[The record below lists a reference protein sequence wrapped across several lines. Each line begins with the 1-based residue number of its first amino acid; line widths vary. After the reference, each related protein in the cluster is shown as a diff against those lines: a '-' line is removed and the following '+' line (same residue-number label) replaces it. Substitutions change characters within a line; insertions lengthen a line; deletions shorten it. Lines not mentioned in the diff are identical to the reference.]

1 MSKKDDSAVLS
12 ITCHMA
18 YQNAKT
24 RPIQINLVLS
34 TVLSP
39 RHPEGSHNNEKRT
52 MEVSTHQAAV
62 PYSLL
67 INSRGRGAVGT
78 SAACFRRDAVALEV
92 QQDGQSRQGEKEV
105 ESKLPTRVLPFQGR
119 RLSKGKGRQMILN
132 LSSRAYKLN
141 IDSFSAILA

>member
-1 MSKKDDSAVLS
+1 MSKKDSAVLS
-12 ITCHMA
+12 ITCHIA
-18 YQNAKT
+18 YQNAKA

-39 RHPEGSHNNEKRT
+39 RHPEDSHHKEKRT

-78 SAACFRRDAVALEV
+78 SAACFRGDAVALEV
-92 QQDGQSRQGEKEV
+92 QQDGQSRHGERKV
-105 ESKLPTRVLPFQGR
+105 EFQATNNSAPFPREETFQGQ
-119 RLSKGKGRQMILN
+119 RQTDVLEFVFQSIQ
-132 LSSRAYKLN
+132 A
-141 IDSFSAILA
+141 